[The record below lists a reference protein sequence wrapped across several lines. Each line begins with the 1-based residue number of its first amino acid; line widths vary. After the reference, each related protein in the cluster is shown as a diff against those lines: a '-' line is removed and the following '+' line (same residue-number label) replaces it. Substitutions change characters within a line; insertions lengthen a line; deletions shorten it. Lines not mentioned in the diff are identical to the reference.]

1 MKKIGIAIT
10 ALFFSFLSYGQE
22 YKEEL
27 KRGTFNFQVTVS
39 RIIHAPRG
47 VSEQRTIF
55 SANVPLECS
64 YYINSAEFETSRENL
79 TQKSHALG
87 AIQIEMRYQ
96 FYEFLFKN
104 YPKEMDKYKHLGYAV
119 LCDVVESTDPKP
131 VFRKYMQSSMRA
143 VKMKGLNTI
152 PSTPLPDYDA
162 TKIIYVD
169 NFSYQEGNIRVEKS
183 RVGNRLDVKHI
194 RTKDYKA
201 LEEKKNDFSSRD
213 PIYFR
218 QENWKYQQNSSSSRG
233 RSPR

>member
-1 MKKIGIAIT
+1 MRKISIAI
-10 ALFFSFLSYGQE
+10 LLLSFLSYGQE

-27 KRGTFNFQVTVS
+27 KTGTFNFQVTVS

-47 VSEQRTIF
+47 ISEQKTIF

-64 YYINSAEFETSRENL
+64 YYINSAEFENSRENL

-96 FYEFLFKN
+96 FYDFLFKN

-119 LCDVVESTDPKP
+119 NCDVVENTDPKP
-131 VFRKYMQSSMRA
+131 VFRKYMQSSMRG
-143 VKMKGLNTI
+143 VKMKGLDTI
-152 PSTPLPDYDA
+152 PSTPIPVYDA

-169 NFSYQEGNIRVEKS
+169 NFSYKKGNIRTEKS

-194 RTKDYKA
+194 RTKDYKD
-201 LEEKKNDFSSRD
+201 LEEKKFDFSSRHD
-213 PIYFR
+213 KYFR
-218 QENWKYQQNSSSSRG
+218 QENWKYQQGATSSRG

>member
-1 MKKIGIAIT
+1 MKKICIAIGV
-10 ALFFSFLSYGQE
+10 LFFSLLSYGQE
-22 YKEEL
+22 YKVEE
-27 KRGTFNFQVTVS
+27 KKETFNFQLTVS

-64 YYINSAEFETSRENL
+64 YFINSAEFEASSNNL
-79 TQKSHALG
+79 AQKSHALG

-96 FYEFLFKN
+96 FYAFLFKN

-119 LCDVVESTDPKP
+119 LCDVVENTDPKP

-143 VKMKGLNTI
+143 VKMKGLDSI

-162 TKIIYVD
+162 TKTIHV
-169 NFSYQEGNIRVEKS
+169 NHFSYEEGNIRVEKS
-183 RVGNRLDVKHI
+183 RVGNRLDAKYI
-194 RTKDYKA
+194 RTKDYKE
-201 LEEKKNDFSSRD
+201 LEEKKFDFSSRND
-213 PIYFR
+213 TYFR
-218 QENWKYQQNSSSSRG
+218 QENWKYQQNSSPSSG